1 VSLVTISIDLSGQVV
16 LITGGTKG
24 IGRGIGH
31 RFAAAGA
38 TVVVCARGPGDEPL
52 PEGWHFVAADIR
64 DPEQASA
71 MVDAA
76 FALDGRLDA
85 VVNNAGGAP
94 LVDSSTV
101 NARFSERII
110 SLNLLAPLYVSQ
122 RANHYMQQ
130 QETGGS
136 IVHIGSVTALR
147 PAPQAA
153 AYGAAK
159 AGLLNLSATQG
170 LEWAP
175 KVRSNYIVSG
185 MVRTEKAGLYY
196 GDEEGIAR
204 VEATVPM
211 GRLADPA
218 EIGNVAVWLCSPM
231 ASYVTGAVVHA
242 HGGGEKTPFLD
253 AAKGD

>member
-1 VSLVTISIDLSGQVV
+1 MAIAIDLSGQVV

-24 IGRGIGH
+24 IGRGIGT
-31 RFAAAGA
+31 RFHDAGA
-38 TVVVCARGPGDEPL
+38 TVVVCARGPADDPL
-52 PEGWHFVAADIR
+52 PSGWHFLAADIR
-64 DPEQASA
+64 DPEQAGA

-76 FALDGRLDA
+76 HAIAGRLDT

-110 SLNLLAPLYVSQ
+110 ALNLLAPLYVSQ
-122 RANHYMQQ
+122 RANHHMQQ
-130 QETGGS
+130 QDSGGS

-159 AGLLNLSATQG
+159 AGLLNLSATQA

-196 GDEEGIAR
+196 GDEDGIAR
-204 VEATVPM
+204 VGATVPL
-211 GRLADPA
+211 GRLADPS
-218 EIGNVAVWLCSPM
+218 EIGDVAVWLSSPL